1 MDKSDILLNL
11 VDVEFRYKDEIVYLQ
26 LNLQVLRDKITV
38 IMGPSG
44 CGKSTLLGLM
54 TAQLEPV
61 EGTVLF
67 EGTSLAGLSR
77 RDLYAIRRRTGMMFQ
92 NNALFSDLNV
102 FENVAF
108 PVRENSKM
116 PDALIRNLVLI
127 KLQMV
132 GLRGAAHFMPEM
144 LSGGMARRVALARS
158 LALDPDLAFYDEP
171 FTGLDPISKGII
183 ARLIKDT
190 NTVSGSTSVVI
201 TQDVNEG
208 LAIADQVIILSK
220 GQVVA
225 SGAPYDI
232 VKSNNSEVRQF
243 LNAEPDG
250 PLPFHYPAPDY
261 EGQLIGTHR

>member
-11 VDVEFRYKDEIVYLQ
+11 VDVKFRYKDEIVYLQ

-61 EGTVLF
+61 EGTVF
-67 EGTSLAGLSR
+67 FDGTSLAGLSR
-77 RDLYAIRRRTGMMFQ
+77 RDLYSIRRRTGMMFQ
-92 NNALFSDLNV
+92 NNALLSDLNV

-116 PDALIRNLVLI
+116 PDSLIRNLVLI

-158 LALDPDLAFYDEP
+158 LALDPKA
-171 FTGLDPISKGII
+171 K
-183 ARLIKDT
+183 
-190 NTVSGSTSVVI
+190 
-201 TQDVNEG
+201 
-208 LAIADQVIILSK
+208 
-220 GQVVA
+220 
-225 SGAPYDI
+225 
-232 VKSNNSEVRQF
+232 
-243 LNAEPDG
+243 
-250 PLPFHYPAPDY
+250 
-261 EGQLIGTHR
+261 

>member
-1 MDKSDILLNL
+1 MRIFTQDPTIVVDLGFEEETLNRWQNEISYRLGIIL
-11 VDVEFRYKDEIVYLQ
+11 V
-26 LNLQVLRDKITV
+26 T
-38 IMGPSG
+38 GPSG

-61 EGTVLF
+61 EGTVF
-67 EGTSLAGLSR
+67 FDGTSLAGLSR
-77 RDLYAIRRRTGMMFQ
+77 RDLYSIRRRTGMMFQ
-92 NNALFSDLNV
+92 NNALLSDLTV

-116 PDALIRNLVLI
+116 TDSLIRNLVLM

-132 GLRGAAHFMPEM
+132 GLRGAAHLMPEM

-158 LALDPDLAFYDEP
+158 LALDPDLIFYDEP

-183 ARLIKDT
+183 VRLIKDT
-190 NTVSGSTSVVI
+190 NTVSGSTSVVV
-201 TQDVNEG
+201 TQDVSEG
-208 LAIADQVIILSK
+208 LTIADQVIILSK

-225 SGAPYDI
+225 IGAPSDV
-232 VKSNNSEVRQF
+232 VKSNNAEVRQF

-261 EGQLIGTHR
+261 EEQLTGSHQ

>member
-1 MDKSDILLNL
+1 MEKSDVLFNL
-11 VDVEFRYKDEIVYLQ
+11 VGIKFGYKDEIVYFQ
-26 LNLQVLRDKITV
+26 FNLEVLRDKITV

-54 TAQLEPV
+54 TAQVEPD
-61 EGTVLF
+61 EGTVF
-67 EGTSLAGLSR
+67 FDGDSLSKLSQ
-77 RDLYAIRRRTGMMFQ
+77 RDLYSIRRRVGMMFQ
-92 NNALFSDLNV
+92 NNALLSDLTV

-116 PDALIRNLVLI
+116 TDSLIRNLVLM

-132 GLRGAAHFMPEM
+132 GLRGAAQLMPEM

-158 LALDPDLAFYDEP
+158 LALDPDLIFYDEP

-183 ARLIKDT
+183 VRLIKDT
-190 NTVSGSTSVVI
+190 NTVSGATSVVV
-201 TQDVNEG
+201 TQDVSEG
-208 LAIADQVIILSK
+208 LTIADQVIILSK

-225 SGAPYDI
+225 IGAPSDV
-232 VKSNNSEVRQF
+232 VKSNNAEVRQF

-250 PLPFHYPAPDY
+250 PLPFHYPAPNY
-261 EGQLIGTHR
+261 EEQLISTHR

>member
-1 MDKSDILLNL
+1 MEKSNVLFNL
-11 VDVEFRYKDEIVYLQ
+11 VGVKFGYKDEIVYFQ
-26 LNLQVLRDKITV
+26 LNLEVLRDKITV

-54 TAQLEPV
+54 TAQLEPDV
-61 EGTVLF
+61 GTVF
-67 EGTSLAGLSR
+67 FDGDSLSR
-77 RDLYAIRRRTGMMFQ
+77 LSQRDLYSIRRRMGMMFQ
-92 NNALFSDLNV
+92 NNALLSDLTV

-116 PDALIRNLVLI
+116 TDSLIRNLVLM

-132 GLRGAAHFMPEM
+132 GLRGAAHLMPEM

-158 LALDPDLAFYDEP
+158 LALDPDLIFYDEP

-183 ARLIKDT
+183 VRLIKDT
-190 NTVSGSTSVVI
+190 NTVSDSTSVVV
-201 TQDVNEG
+201 TQDVSEG
-208 LAIADQVIILSK
+208 LTIADQVIILSK

-225 SGAPYDI
+225 SGAPSDV
-232 VKSNNSEVRQF
+232 VKSNNAEVRQF

-250 PLPFHYPAPDY
+250 PLPFHYPAPNY
-261 EGQLIGTHR
+261 EEQLISTHR